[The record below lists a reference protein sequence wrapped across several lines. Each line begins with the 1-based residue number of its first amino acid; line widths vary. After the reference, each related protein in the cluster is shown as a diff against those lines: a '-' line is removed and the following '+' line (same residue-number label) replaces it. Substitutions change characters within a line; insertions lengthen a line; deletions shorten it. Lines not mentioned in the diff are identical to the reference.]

1 MLSEGNKQALPL
13 GDNTD
18 WGELCRGKKTA
29 CRCPPGPSAASA
41 GKLPSPLYTQLPRD
55 QEGCALMSQAA
66 RGFAGIRGLA
76 HGGCRLMVT
85 CLSEE
90 RQAPQGKKRG
100 HSPDGSLERPGQ
112 RDPGASGLDRDTLP
126 SLLKA

>member
-1 MLSEGNKQALPL
+1 
-13 GDNTD
+13 
-18 WGELCRGKKTA
+18 
-29 CRCPPGPSAASA
+29 
-41 GKLPSPLYTQLPRD
+41 
-55 QEGCALMSQAA
+55 
-66 RGFAGIRGLA
+66 
-76 HGGCRLMVT
+76 MVT

-126 SLLKA
+126 SLLKAQTHLERSP